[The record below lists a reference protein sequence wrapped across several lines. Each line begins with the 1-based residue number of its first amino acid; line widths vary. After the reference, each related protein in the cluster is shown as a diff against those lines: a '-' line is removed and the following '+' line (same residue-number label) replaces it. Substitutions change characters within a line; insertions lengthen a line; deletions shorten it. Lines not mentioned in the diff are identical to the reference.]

1 MSGQRPED
9 GKGSPN
15 APNAPSMPGVNPFD
29 PWGSSMAAWKGMRDS
44 SMETWSKAMIDFVN
58 SEAYSQ
64 ATAQALDT
72 YLTVSQPFQKVV
84 ETTMTRVLTQL
95 NMPTRGDV
103 ISLAERLTNIELRL
117 DDLDARFEEGA
128 EVTPASLRAA
138 GLATRKEV
146 PVKVLAR
153 GELSKPLTVR
163 AHDFSRAARERI
175 EAAGGTLL
183 VLERTDR
190 WVSARPRS
198 LRLPLDRQLKRARVG
213 KVGGPSRAEALRG
226 LEEA

>member
-9 GKGSPN
+9 GKGAGAPN

-44 SMETWSKAMIDFVN
+44 SMEAWSKAMIDFVN

-72 YLTVSQPFQKVV
+72 YLAVSQPFQKVV

-117 DDLDARFEEGA
+117 DDLDARFDELQRMPRQAGQGGQAGQGA
-128 EVTPASLRAA
+128 GQSRQGRGGRGAARAA
-138 GLATRKEV
+138 NGTR
-146 PVKVLAR
+146 R
-153 GELSKPLTVR
+153 GERLAQGEDATG
-163 AHDFSRAARERI
+163 AA
-175 EAAGGTLL
+175 AAVDTA
-183 VLERTDR
+183 TPDK
-190 WVSARPRS
+190 
-198 LRLPLDRQLKRARVG
+198 DK
-213 KVGGPSRAEALRG
+213 G
-226 LEEA
+226 L

>member
-117 DDLDARFEEGA
+117 DDLDARFDEIQRMVRQTGQAGQAGQGA
-128 EVTPASLRAA
+128 GQSRQGRGGRGGARAA
-138 GLATRKEV
+138 NGPR
-146 PVKVLAR
+146 R
-153 GELSKPLTVR
+153 GEHLAEGEDATG
-163 AHDFSRAARERI
+163 
-175 EAAGGTLL
+175 AAGAVDTA
-183 VLERTDR
+183 TPDK
-190 WVSARPRS
+190 
-198 LRLPLDRQLKRARVG
+198 DK
-213 KVGGPSRAEALRG
+213 G
-226 LEEA
+226 L